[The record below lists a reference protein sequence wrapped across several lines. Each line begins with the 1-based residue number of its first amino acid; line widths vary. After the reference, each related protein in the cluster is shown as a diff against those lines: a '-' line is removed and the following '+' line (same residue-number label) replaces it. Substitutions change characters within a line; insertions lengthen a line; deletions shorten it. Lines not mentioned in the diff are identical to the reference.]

1 MMDHINLF
9 LQVNALIQEI
19 FSRDELPHHQPLVQY
34 TGEKFGV
41 EYLYHHQSSLPS
53 KQEQVKEDT
62 IDEGIWDECMYL
74 LSFQGVGDE
83 LSEDVSTFALIY
95 EESEDKEACIHV
107 CVGHAMILS
116 Y

>member
-1 MMDHINLF
+1 
-9 LQVNALIQEI
+9 
-19 FSRDELPHHQPLVQY
+19 
-34 TGEKFGV
+34 
-41 EYLYHHQSSLPS
+41 
-53 KQEQVKEDT
+53 
-62 IDEGIWDECMYL
+62 MYL

-95 EESEDKEACIHV
+95 EESEDKEACIYV